1 MTRRRPDRWGLLVT
15 YPPAWRARYGDELL
29 AMVEDQLRGREP
41 GLKMRAGLAVAGLR
55 ERLRQAASREG
66 RRGGRSLAD
75 QIRAGYTLVLVAW
88 AGFLVAGAGFNRLAE
103 HFTSAIPA
111 PDGPALVTAA
121 GAFDAV
127 GVLAAAGTATVV
139 VGGLVA
145 VPAFIRFLLG
155 GGWALIRHRVRWA
168 CWASLTAAVAA
179 IALAAVGSRLTAAQ
193 RNGGSLGYTLA
204 FAGTAAIA
212 VTALALWTSS
222 GVTVGRRLDLPART
236 LGIEAM
242 LAGLA
247 TVIMAGMTT
256 ATAVWWGV
264 LASVAPWFLWDA
276 PAGTP
281 SSPADPNLIGTMAL
295 MLSATLLAAIGTTR
309 ALRGSRALTRP
320 A

>member
-1 MTRRRPDRWGLLVT
+1 MTRRRPDQWGLLVT

-55 ERLRQAASREG
+55 ERLRQAANRAG

-75 QIRAGYTLVLVAW
+75 QIRGGYTLVLVAW
-88 AGFLVAGAGFNRLAE
+88 AGFLVAGASFSRLAE

-111 PDGPALVTAA
+111 PDGQALVAAA

-127 GVLAAAGTATVV
+127 GVLTAAGTATVV
-139 VGGLVA
+139 VGVLVA
-145 VPAFIRFLLG
+145 VPAFIRFLVG

-168 CWASLTAAVAA
+168 CWVSLTAAAA
-179 IALAAVGSRLTAAQ
+179 SAALAAVGRRLTAAQ
-193 RNGGSLGYTLA
+193 RNGGSPGYPLA

-212 VTALALWTSS
+212 VTALALWTSA
-222 GVTVGRRLDLPART
+222 GVTVGRRLDLPARA
-236 LGIEAM
+236 LSIEAT

-247 TVIMAGMTT
+247 TVMMAGITA
-256 ATAVWWGV
+256 ATAVWWSV
-264 LASVAPWFLWDA
+264 LASVAPWFLGNA
-276 PAGTP
+276 PYGTP
-281 SSPADPNLIGTMAL
+281 SSAADPDLIGIMTL
-295 MLSATLLAAIGTTR
+295 MLTATLLAAIGTTR